1 MPLLAWSSS
10 RPFDDLILI
19 ENEWHQ
25 FEGLW
30 AGELIWKDVDPDT
43 IDPKTTKRLNDWN
56 AFQDK
61 YVSHVS
67 SGDRF
72 GFIGIWEIR
81 DDELTLTKLV
91 YINEAIRLLDP
102 DRGYG
107 APKRPPLP
115 IELILGE
122 KRLPLKF
129 EDLDCILRV
138 PIDGWTYPLEHW
150 PDWGPSLYQNS
161 LYLKV
166 KQGKV
171 VGRKTVNEMEIPEL
185 HFPGPRYPLY
195 NPYLQYNPFD
205 EESLDDS
212 GDWKDL
218 RELKYMESEAK
229 LNEGS
234 AFRMRG
240 MLKLD
245 GKRRFSLFLPPSMV
259 EKEGF
264 EILLN
269 QLPSR
274 VQMEFEKLESESPR
288 EDPFGSSRPPVFL
301 SVELQVVYVRDEDLE
316 YLRVLDGKALSDKE
330 SVFKYSFRV
339 PNVKWKVYKP
349 NEDASNEKSKEK

>member
-1 MPLLAWSSS
+1 MPLLAWASS

-43 IDPKTTKRLNDWN
+43 IDPKTTKRLNDWKT
-56 AFQDK
+56 FQDK

-91 YINEAIRLLDP
+91 YINEARRLLDP
-102 DRGYG
+102 DRDYG

-122 KRLPLKF
+122 KQLPLKF

-150 PDWGPSLYQNS
+150 PSWGPSLYQNS

-166 KQGKV
+166 ERGKV
-171 VGRKTVNEMEIPEL
+171 VERITVKETEIPEL
-185 HFPGPRYPLY
+185 HFPGPKYPLY

-205 EESLDDS
+205 EELLADL

-218 RELKYMESEAK
+218 RELKYMGSENK
-229 LNEGS
+229 YNEGL
-234 AFRMRG
+234 AFRTRG
-240 MLKLD
+240 ILKRE
-245 GKRRFSLFLPPSMV
+245 GEKMFSVFLPPSMV

-269 QLPSR
+269 QLPSPLKM
-274 VQMEFEKLESESPR
+274 VSENLVSEILR
-288 EDPFGSSRPPVFL
+288 EDPFGLSRPPVFL
-301 SVELQVVYVRDEDLE
+301 PVELQAVYVRDGDLE

-339 PNVKWKVYKP
+339 PNIKWKVYKP
-349 NEDASNEKSKEK
+349 NEDASNEKSEEK